1 MGRLTL
7 WRQQARLIQS
17 SVAYASAS
25 LITVTLHEFGH
36 GLAAWLYGF
45 HPTVYGLHEE
55 DIAASPV
62 RVAVIAAAGPVV
74 SLLLGMIFIAI
85 YKRLRGQGFSRYLM
99 LWLGL
104 LGIALFMGYLITP
117 PFYTKGDVYKVL
129 ASFNLAS
136 PIFIGISV
144 LCGAIGIIQLGRLGL
159 PRLLALTDSLQPL
172 RPQMMALGFLAWML
186 GSVLVL
192 LAMFPQHPW
201 MLVAIGTFAPLINLF
216 AARRDATQPY
226 GEPGAAPK
234 ISIAG
239 IVLLVLLAVLEHT
252 VLRSGVRL

>member
-85 YKRLRGQGFSRYLM
+85 TSACADR
-99 LWLGL
+99 
-104 LGIALFMGYLITP
+104 A
-117 PFYTKGDVYKVL
+117 
-129 ASFNLAS
+129 
-136 PIFIGISV
+136 
-144 LCGAIGIIQLGRLGL
+144 
-159 PRLLALTDSLQPL
+159 
-172 RPQMMALGFLAWML
+172 FLA
-186 GSVLVL
+186 
-192 LAMFPQHPW
+192 
-201 MLVAIGTFAPLINLF
+201 T
-216 AARRDATQPY
+216 
-226 GEPGAAPK
+226 
-234 ISIAG
+234 
-239 IVLLVLLAVLEHT
+239 
-252 VLRSGVRL
+252 